1 MNRIKFEQWNG
12 NLSLQCLVMA
22 RQLIV
27 TIAESAER
35 RRATT
40 KKQSHRQSER
50 TVANVVVAENW
61 TNYSVSNLSH

>member
-1 MNRIKFEQWNG
+1 
-12 NLSLQCLVMA
+12 MA

-50 TVANVVVAENW
+50 TVANVVMAENW
-61 TNYSVSNLSH
+61 TNYINSGYTGMI